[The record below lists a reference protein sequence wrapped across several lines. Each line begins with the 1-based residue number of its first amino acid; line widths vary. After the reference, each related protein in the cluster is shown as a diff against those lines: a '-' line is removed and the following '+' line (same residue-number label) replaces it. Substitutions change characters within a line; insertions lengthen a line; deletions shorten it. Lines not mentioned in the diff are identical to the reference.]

1 MIQEFKAQVAASG
14 LARSNKWII
23 QVHPPRGLTA
33 SGRALGGLLG
43 GNFNINLPIF
53 DAIDDAVGALN
64 DIDINLGGIN
74 VNYNP
79 NIPTLGF
86 ALSGENEAL
95 RTINLFTSDVELP
108 GRDVNE
114 IERTTEGEI
123 RSVGYLHTHQNLNI
137 SYYCTESLAEKEFF
151 ETWQDVVYNKDRVA
165 SGYYDDY
172 TSRIEVIKYNASF
185 KKDVAKYQFNEC
197 YPTNIGAISLD
208 SIGDGVVKLQMQFKF
223 RNYDRIK

>member
-53 DAIDDAVGALN
+53 DAIDETVGALN
-64 DIDINLGGIN
+64 DIDINLGGVN

-86 ALSGENEAL
+86 SLSGENEGL
-95 RTINLFTSDVELP
+95 RKINMFTSEVTIP
-108 GRDVNE
+108 ARDVAE
-114 IERTTEGEI
+114 VIRKTEGEQRAMGFKHI
-123 RSVGYLHTHQNLNI
+123 QNNLEVQ
-137 SYYCTESLAEKEFF
+137 YYCSESLAERKFF
-151 ETWQDVVYNKDRVA
+151 EDWQDIVYSRDGV
-165 SGYYDDY
+165 STGYYDDY
-172 TSRIEVIKYNASF
+172 TSRIEVFKMNASMN
-185 KKDVAKYQFNEC
+185 KKVAHYQFNEAYC
-197 YPTNIGAISLD
+197 SNVAELGLNNDMDILKLGIS
-208 SIGDGVVKLQMQFKF
+208 FKF
-223 RNYDRIK
+223 RNYERID

>member
-53 DAIDDAVGALN
+53 DAIDETVGALN
-64 DIDINLGGIN
+64 DIDLGGIN

-86 ALSGENEAL
+86 SLSGENEGL
-95 RTINLFTSDVELP
+95 RKINMFTSEVTIP
-108 GRDVNE
+108 SRDVAE
-114 IERTTEGEI
+114 VIRKTEGEQRAMGFKHI
-123 RSVGYLHTHQNLNI
+123 QNNLEVQ
-137 SYYCTESLAEKEFF
+137 YYCSESLAERKFF
-151 ETWQDVVYNKDRVA
+151 EDWQDIVYSRDGV
-165 SGYYDDY
+165 STGYYDDY
-172 TSRIEVIKYNASF
+172 TSRIEVIKLNASM
-185 KKDVAKYQFNEC
+185 KKKVAHYQFNEAYC
-197 YPTNIGAISLD
+197 SNVAELGLNNDMDILKLGIS
-208 SIGDGVVKLQMQFKF
+208 FKF
-223 RNYDRIK
+223 RNYERID